1 MPEVPLR
8 HSLSLKRN
16 RLIMFTTKYLK
27 NVKDGSILVWS
38 PDLSIKRY
46 TDKEGH
52 LSGFLFEE
60 CDSKGNSTGNTMRV
74 PGLLGMPYFDKDT
87 LKEFI
92 EAIEKKEKL
101 PKIPDTVEVYG
112 NITEIVLYLKDFYEI
127 TRKGEVAARKAINRE
142 MNKIE
147 KEEALR
153 AESVKAQTTQDSSGN
168 ESITNAI
175 NKMSQTLEVMMSFM
189 INQNQNANK
198 PHASV
203 EPEIKTETVAKRGR
217 KPKKE

>member
-8 HSLSLKRN
+8 HPLSLKRN

-27 NVKDGSILVWS
+27 NVKDGSVLVWS

-46 TDKEGH
+46 ADQEGH
-52 LSGFLFEE
+52 ISGFLFEE
-60 CDSKGNSTGNTMRV
+60 CDSKGNLVGNTMRV
-74 PGLLGMPYFDKDT
+74 PSLLGMPCLDKDT
-87 LKEFI
+87 IKEFI

-101 PKIPDTVEVYG
+101 PKLPDKAEVYG
-112 NITEIVLYLKDFYEI
+112 NLVDIVLYLKDFYEI
-127 TRKGEVAARKAINRE
+127 TRKGEVAARRAMNRE

-147 KEEALR
+147 KEESER
-153 AESVKAQTTQDSSGN
+153 VNFIKAPSDSSSN
-168 ESITNAI
+168 ESIASAI

-189 INQNQNANK
+189 INQNQS
-198 PHASV
+198 AS
-203 EPEIKTETVAKRGR
+203 KTEVVSVKEEDKEPPTIKRGR